1 MHMLLPIFN
10 LLWTEGK
17 GVFNR
22 IWVNEWLHKNDVG
35 CLFLDRTKKNKI
47 WGIKG
52 KAFAVFPGHVF
63 TCSATSAE
71 ACLLCQC

>member
-22 IWVNEWLHKNDVG
+22 IWGMND
-35 CLFLDRTKKNKI
+35 C
-47 WGIKG
+47 
-52 KAFAVFPGHVF
+52 
-63 TCSATSAE
+63 TSMMSGDYFWTSP
-71 ACLLCQC
+71 